1 MRYAIMRD
9 NLVTGLTTFE
19 DGPPEGWSAGE
30 GLGLFALQDGQNPA
44 PGWVWADG
52 EFQPPSPVELPT
64 EPHRVSRIDFVRLFR
79 VEQQM
84 AVNALRK
91 RVAALQPE
99 DYTNPAQQLFIMLE
113 VVLQQFD
120 LPAEFIELD
129 HPDTAT
135 GLGLLAIAGVFG
147 EGNSS
152 AEVARII
159 RGERPTY

>member
-1 MRYAIMRD
+1 MTTAAVIFEGVVVSME
-9 NLVTGLTTFE
+9 LVGE
-19 DGPPEGWSAGE
+19 DWVPPAGHQHVLNPPEGVTTGWLYSGGQFSAP
-30 GLGLFALQDGQNPA
+30 PA
-44 PGWVWADG
+44 P
-52 EFQPPSPVELPT
+52 EPPA

-99 DYTNPAQQLFIMLE
+99 DYTSPDHQLLVMLE

-120 LPAEFIELD
+120 LPDEFIELD
-129 HPDTAT
+129 HSDTAT

-147 EGNSS
+147 EGDSS